1 MTLEEA
7 LLCLHGRRQNL
18 LALMRGAK
26 KDRDV
31 QMERWWRSMAGIVQD
46 MEGILLRTDEC
57 REIILKI
64 YGAQGLE
71 RVDGKLLADGKEG
84 KSGV

>member
-7 LLCLHGRRQNL
+7 LLCMHGRRQNL
-18 LALMRGAK
+18 LALMREAR
-26 KDRDV
+26 KDKDA

-64 YGAQGLE
+64 YGVQGE
-71 RVDGKLLADGKEG
+71 ET
-84 KSGV
+84 